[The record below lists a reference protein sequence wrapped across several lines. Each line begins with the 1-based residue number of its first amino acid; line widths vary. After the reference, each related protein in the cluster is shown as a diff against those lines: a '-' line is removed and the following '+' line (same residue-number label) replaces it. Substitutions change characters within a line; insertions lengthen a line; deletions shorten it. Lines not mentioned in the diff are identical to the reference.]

1 MFDTLL
7 IANRGEIACRIARTA
22 HRMGLRV
29 TAVYSDADAGAQHV
43 AMADTACRLGPA
55 APSESYL
62 RGGAII
68 AAARAAGAEAV
79 HPGYGFLA
87 ESADF
92 ALACD
97 DAGIAFVGPP
107 AAAIR
112 AMGEKGRAKTL
123 MEKAGVPVVPG
134 YHGADQRPDR
144 LRRAARE
151 IGFPVVIKPVA
162 GGGGKGM
169 HVVER
174 AAAFDE
180 ALRASRREAKG
191 AFGDTRV
198 LIERWIARP
207 RHIEV
212 QVFADTHG
220 ANIHLFERECSL
232 QRRHQKVIEEAP
244 APRLD
249 GTLRNA
255 LCEAA
260 VAAARAIGYV
270 GAGTVEFI
278 VDARAGTYYFMEM
291 NTRLQVEHPVT
302 EMIAGCDLVEWQL
315 RVAAGEPLPVTQDA
329 LKSDGHAIEARVY
342 AEDPARDFVPAAGR
356 LRRFRLPAEDRHVR
370 IDTGYAE
377 GDTVGVDYDPLI
389 AKVIA
394 WDHDRAAAVARLGR
408 ALEAVEIAGVRHNAA
423 FLGAVTGHPAFAAAR
438 IDTGFLDR
446 HRKTLIARS
455 TTRADLVLALACLD
469 VLLRRKAG
477 AEAAARA
484 SSDPHSPWHRAD
496 GWRLNAFGFDVIGM
510 RYEGREVSIR
520 AVVAAEGWTLDLPGG
535 TIAARGEHRP
545 EDTLIAEIDGVR
557 TRAAVH
563 RDGAEM
569 HVIVR
574 GATTA
579 LALVDPVAAGGSAD
593 GPAPGMISPLP
604 GRIVKVLANKGQS
617 VKRGAA
623 LVIVEAMK
631 MEHTF
636 RAPADGRVERVN
648 YKPGD
653 LIAEGAELVVFV
665 PQSEG

>member
-1 MFDTLL
+1 MFHTLL

-22 HRMGLRV
+22 QRLGVRV
-29 TAVYSDADAGAQHV
+29 IAVYSDADSDARHV
-43 AMADTACRLGPA
+43 AMAEKAYRLGPA
-55 APSESYL
+55 APSDSYL
-62 RGGAII
+62 RGEAII
-68 AAARAAGAEAV
+68 AAARSAGAEAV

-87 ESADF
+87 ESAAF
-92 ALACD
+92 AEACE
-97 DAGIAFVGPP
+97 DAGLAFIGPP

-112 AMGEKGRAKTL
+112 AMGEKGGAKAL
-123 MEKAGVPVVPG
+123 MEKAGVAVVPG
-134 YHGADQRPDR
+134 YHGRDQRPGR
-144 LRRAARE
+144 LRRAAGE

-162 GGGGKGM
+162 GGGGKGLR
-169 HVVER
+169 VVER

-191 AFGDTRV
+191 AFGDARV

-220 ANIHLFERECSL
+220 ATVHLFERECSI

-249 GTLRNA
+249 GTLREA
-255 LCEAA
+255 LYAAA

-278 VDARAGTYYFMEM
+278 LDARAGAYYFMEM

-302 EMIAGCDLVEWQL
+302 EMIAGHDLVEWQL
-315 RVAAGEPLPVTQDA
+315 RVAAGEPLPAAQDA
-329 LKSDGHAIEARVY
+329 LSRDGHSIEARVY

-356 LRRFRLPAEDRHVR
+356 LRRFRMPAEDRHVR

-377 GDTVGVDYDPLI
+377 GDAVGVHYDPLI

-394 WDHDRAAAVARLGR
+394 WDRDRAAAAARLGR
-408 ALEAVEIAGVRHNAA
+408 ALEAVEIAGVRHNTA

-446 HRKTLIARS
+446 HRKALIARS
-455 TTRADLVLALACLD
+455 TTPEDVVLALACLD
-469 VLLRRKAG
+469 VLLRRQA
-477 AEAAARA
+477 AAAAAARA
-484 SSDPHSPWHRAD
+484 STDPHSPWHRAD
-496 GWRLNAFGFDVIGM
+496 GWRLNAEGCDVI
-510 RYEGREVSIR
+510 RLRHERREVSIL
-520 AVVAAEGWTLDLPGG
+520 AAACAEGWNLDLPGG
-535 TIAARGEHRP
+535 TVALRGERGP
-545 EDTLIAEIDGVR
+545 EDTLIADIDGVR
-557 TRAAVH
+557 TQAAVL
-563 RDGAEM
+563 RYGAEM
-569 HVIVR
+569 HVCVR
-574 GATTA
+574 GATTT
-579 LALVDPVAAGGSAD
+579 LALVDPVAVGVGAD
-593 GPAPGMISPLP
+593 GPAPGMVSPLP
-604 GRIVKVLANKGQS
+604 GRIVKVLAKTGQA

-653 LIAEGAELVVFV
+653 LIAEGAELVVFA